1 MDSHWSP
8 FNSDEQNAKAKYPML
23 STNTTNIYAASDFYL
38 FNGGYLRIK
47 DITLGYTIP
56 ATFTR
61 KFKVNSLR
69 FYVSADDLPAFS
81 KYPKGYDPEW
91 NRSGDLLLTSFLF
104 GVNINF

>member
-1 MDSHWSP
+1 
-8 FNSDEQNAKAKYPML
+8 ML
-23 STNTTNIYAASDFYL
+23 STNTTNVYAGSDFWL

-56 ATFTR
+56 GAITR
-61 KFKVNSLR
+61 RIKIDNLRLYTSVN
-69 FYVSADDLPAFS
+69 DLPAFS

-104 GVNINF
+104 GVNVTF